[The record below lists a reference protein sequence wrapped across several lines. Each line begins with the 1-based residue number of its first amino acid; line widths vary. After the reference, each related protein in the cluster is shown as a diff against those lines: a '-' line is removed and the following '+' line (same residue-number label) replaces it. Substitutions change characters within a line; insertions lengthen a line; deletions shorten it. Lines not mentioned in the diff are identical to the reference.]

1 MICYA
6 CQNGTLTQKYPDT
19 IECPQCGSK
28 WKNYSLGG
36 SRDYGR
42 GSTKKQYYAA
52 KHKAG
57 RQF

>member
-6 CQNGTLTQKYPDT
+6 CQNGTLVLKHPDT

-42 GSTKKQYYAA
+42 GCYKKQYYAA
-52 KHKAG
+52 
-57 RQF
+57 